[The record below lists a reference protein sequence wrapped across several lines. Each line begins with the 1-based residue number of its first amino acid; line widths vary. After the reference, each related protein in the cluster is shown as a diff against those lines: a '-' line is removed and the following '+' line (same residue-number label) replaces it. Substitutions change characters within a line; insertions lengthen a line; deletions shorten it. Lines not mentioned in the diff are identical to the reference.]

1 MTGLVD
7 PSRITFC
14 LGGDCAFVPGS
25 LAGLKTVYKG
35 KLGMV
40 WLDAHGDFNVPET
53 SPSGFIGG
61 MPLAIACGRGPRL
74 PEDIESQRPLLEEK
88 RVVHVG
94 SRSLDLGEDET
105 LQSSVKLFP
114 ATEIKKR
121 GLGEIAVQ
129 MARFLSDSSDW
140 IVAHLDV
147 DVFDPS
153 IMPGVDFPEPGG
165 LTDHDVLEIFQALQ
179 STGKVRVVDLTVDKG
194 GRGRSLLLN
203 LIPRLMSHA

>member
-1 MTGLVD
+1 MGVTFVGIPFYTLAKYRAMGDAVSNLRKAGVVQRIKSVDNDLVDLGDVDCPSIVRDHGPKNLRNFEEFSEGTRRVKDKLTGLVD

-14 LGGDCAFVPGS
+14 
-25 LAGLKTVYKG
+25 
-35 KLGMV
+35 
-40 WLDAHGDFNVPET
+40 
-53 SPSGFIGG
+53 
-61 MPLAIACGRGPRL
+61 
-74 PEDIESQRPLLEEK
+74 
-88 RVVHVG
+88 
-94 SRSLDLGEDET
+94 LGEDET

-114 ATEIKKR
+114 AKEIKKR

-179 STGKVRVVDLTVDKG
+179 STGKVRVVDLTAYNPTLDKG